1 MEKNKFTTF
10 KRRLKARLAHRHNL
24 LFFLLFTLILSCKE
38 EVKNKYIWKTLT
50 VTVTAYNSV
59 PSQTQENPIITA
71 WGDSLQSGMKSIAV
85 SRNLIAL
92 GLKHNTPVK
101 IEGFDSVF
109 LVKDKMNRRWRDRID
124 IYMGTNVKKAKQ
136 WGRQKL
142 SIQYGVLKD
151 SLDFTIDAK

>member
-1 MEKNKFTTF
+1 MEKNQFTTF
-10 KRRLKARLAHRHNL
+10 KRRLKVRLAHRHNL
-24 LFFLLFTLILSCKE
+24 LFFLLFILILSCKK

-59 PSQTQENPIITA
+59 PSQTQGNPIIAA
-71 WGDSLQSGMKSIAV
+71 WGDSLRPGMKSIAV

-101 IEGFDSVF
+101 IEGFDSIF

-124 IYMGTNVKKAKQ
+124 IYMGTDVKKAKQ

-142 SIQYGVLKD
+142 SIQYGVPKD
-151 SLDFTIDAK
+151 SLEAVIDVK